1 MLTRCSARKP
11 AVPHVNPLFCMWA
24 GLPRLGIAGPRADE
38 EAQARNSGFACDVA
52 GLVYGCAPCP
62 ARKPAVPHVNPL
74 FRTWAGLPRLGIAG
88 PRADEEARV
97 RNSGFACDV
106 VGLVYG
112 CASCSARKPAVPHVN
127 PLFCMWAG
135 LPRLGIAGSRA
146 DEMARVR
153 NSGFACDVVGLV
165 YGCAP
170 CSAGKPPVPHVNPLF
185 RMWAG
190 SPRLGIAGSRADEE
204 ARVRNSGFA
213 CDVAGLVYGCAPCS
227 AHRPPVPHVGGVAQA
242 RNSGSTCG

>member
-1 MLTRCSARKP
+1 MQDGRPHAGPPVAVPRVDPLFRMLTRCSARRP
-11 AVPHVNPLFCMWA
+11 PVPHVNPLFCMWA
-24 GLPRLGIAGPRADE
+24 VLPRLGIAGSRADE
-38 EAQARNSGFACDVA
+38 M
-52 GLVYGCAPCP
+52 
-62 ARKPAVPHVNPL
+62 
-74 FRTWAGLPRLGIAG
+74 
-88 PRADEEARV
+88 ARV

-127 PLFCMWAG
+127 PLFCMWAV
-135 LPRLGIAGSRA
+135 LPRLGIAGSCA
-146 DEMARVR
+146 DEM
-153 NSGFACDVVGLV
+153 
-165 YGCAP
+165 
-170 CSAGKPPVPHVNPLF
+170 
-185 RMWAG
+185 
-190 SPRLGIAGSRADEE
+190 